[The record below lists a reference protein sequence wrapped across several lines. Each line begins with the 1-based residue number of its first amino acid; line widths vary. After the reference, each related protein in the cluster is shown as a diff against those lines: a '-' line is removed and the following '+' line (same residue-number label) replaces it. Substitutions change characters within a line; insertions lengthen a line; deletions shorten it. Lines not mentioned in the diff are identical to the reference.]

1 MRSSHLVSI
10 ETGAPARML
19 GALRHRN
26 YRLFL
31 FGQIVSTV
39 GTWMQTVALP
49 WLALQLTH
57 NGFLV
62 GLVLAAQFLPV
73 LIGSPFAGVIAD
85 RYRKRNVLLLTQSAF
100 VAPPFA
106 LFALSAT
113 GHAEYWM
120 VIIAALATGTINALD
135 VPTRQAFQVEMVGK
149 QDLMNAIALNSSV
162 FNASAVIG
170 PSIAGLIIAAAG
182 VPVCFLLN
190 SISYLAAI
198 AALLSMRDLPPTARR
213 PEEQPLLIRLAQGLA
228 YARAEPVVGMLLI
241 AVAVFSLFAMNR
253 TTLLPLFADDVLHV
267 GARGFGFLLASMGL
281 GALSGALTLAF
292 FPRFGVDPGRQLWM
306 AAIWVAALLEF
317 SLSRVFVISLVTLF
331 VAGYCQISF
340 VAAANSRIQ
349 TITPDHLRGRVM
361 ALYAEALI
369 GVGPIGATQAGALAT
384 LFGAPWAMAIGA
396 TTAGLVVLAIRLLAP
411 QVFGHPSQTSST
423 AATASAGTS
432 QRSARM

>member
-1 MRSSHLVSI
+1 MT
-10 ETGAPARML
+10 EPAPSRML

-26 YRLFL
+26 YRLFIA
-31 FGQIVSTV
+31 GQIVSTI
-39 GTWMQTVALP
+39 GTWMQSVALP

-73 LIGSPFAGVIAD
+73 LVLSPFAGELAD
-85 RYRKRNVLLLTQSAF
+85 RYRKRSVLLVTQASF
-100 VAPPFA
+100 VVPPFA
-106 LFALSAT
+106 LFALTAT

-120 VIIAALATGTINALD
+120 VVIAAIATGTINALD
-135 VPTRQAFQVEMVGK
+135 VPTRQSFQVEMVGK
-149 QDLMNAIALNSSV
+149 EDLLNAIALNSSV

-170 PSIAGLIIAAAG
+170 PSIAGVLIALVG
-182 VPVCFLLN
+182 VPVCFLIN

-198 AALLSMRDLPPTARR
+198 GALLLMRDLPAVAVRR
-213 PEEQPLLIRLAQGLA
+213 GEEPLRTRLAQGAA
-228 YARAEPVVGMLLI
+228 YARREPIVGMLLI
-241 AVAVFSLFAMNR
+241 VVAVFSLFAMNR
-253 TTLLPLFADDVLHV
+253 TTLLPLFADQVLHV
-267 GARGFGFLLASMGL
+267 GAHGFGFLLAAMGL
-281 GALSGALTLAF
+281 GSLMGALTLAF
-292 FPRFGVDPGRQLWM
+292 VPRLGSDPRRQLWM
-306 AAIWVAALLEF
+306 AAIWVAGLLEF
-317 SLSRVFVISLVTLF
+317 AISRNFAVSLVTLF

-369 GVGPIGATQAGALAT
+369 GVGPLGATQAGALAT

-396 TTAGLVVLAIRLLAP
+396 SIAGAAVLAVRLLRP
-411 QVFGHPSQTSST
+411 DVFGQPRNVSST

-432 QRSARM
+432 QRSART